1 MKKYRAYVFDIDG
14 VILDTSLTILDCIKK
29 AVESNGFSLEE
40 RLIDR
45 TLIGPKIAEIVDN
58 LGLSKRKDNIVR
70 KFRELYD
77 NSPWINTR
85 VYSQGMNLLREV
97 KDQGSDIFIA
107 TNKPKLPT
115 YRLFEY
121 FSLDGFKE
129 IYTPDKYEGK
139 TSSKTD
145 MLAEIIDVNHFS
157 PAEILFI
164 GDTEGD
170 LNAAIKNK
178 CDFAFASWGYAKN
191 KDEMIRNSTMVLE

>member
-29 AVESNGFSLEE
+29 AVELSGFSLEE
-40 RLIDR
+40 RVIDR
-45 TLIGPKIAEIVDN
+45 TLIGPKITEIVDN
-58 LGLSKRKDNIVR
+58 LGLSKRKEDIVR

-77 NSPWINTR
+77 KSPWVNTR
-85 VYSQGMNLLREV
+85 VYSQGMNLLRKV

-115 YRLFEY
+115 YRLFEH
-121 FSLDGFKE
+121 FFLDGFKE

-139 TSSKTD
+139 TISKTN
-145 MLAEIIDVNHFS
+145 MLAEIIDMNYFS
-157 PAEILFI
+157 PIEILFI

>member
-1 MKKYRAYVFDIDG
+1 MFDIDG
-14 VILDTSLTILDCIKK
+14 VILDTALTILDCIKK

-40 RLIDR
+40 RVIDR
-45 TLIGPKIAEIVDN
+45 TLIGPKITEIVDN
-58 LGLSKRKDNIVR
+58 LGLSECKEDIVR

-77 NSPWINTR
+77 GSPWVNTR
-85 VYSQGMNLLREV
+85 IYPQGMNLLRQV
-97 KDQGSDIFIA
+97 KDENSDVFIA

-115 YRLFEY
+115 CKLFEY
-121 FSLDGFKE
+121 FSLEGFKE

-139 TSSKTD
+139 TISKID
-145 MLAEIIDVNHFS
+145 MLAKIIDGNHFL
-157 PAEILFI
+157 PTEILFV

-191 KDEMIRNSTMVLE
+191 KDKMIRNSTMVLE

>member
-14 VILDTSLTILDCIKK
+14 VILDTALTILDCIKK
-29 AVESNGFSLEE
+29 AAESNGFSLEE
-40 RLIDR
+40 RAIDR
-45 TLIGPKIAEIVDN
+45 TLIGPKITEIVDN
-58 LGLSKRKDNIVR
+58 LGLSKRKGDVVR

-77 NSPWINTR
+77 SSPWVNTR
-85 VYSQGMNLLREV
+85 IYPQGMNLLRQV
-97 KDQGSDIFIA
+97 KDENSDVFIA

-115 YRLFEY
+115 HKLFEY
-121 FSLDGFKE
+121 FSLEGFKE

-139 TSSKTD
+139 TISKID
-145 MLAEIIDVNHFS
+145 MLAEIIDANHFS
-157 PAEILFI
+157 PTEILFI

-191 KDEMIRNSTMVLE
+191 KNEMKRNSTIVLE

>member
-1 MKKYRAYVFDIDG
+1 MFDIDG

-29 AVESNGFSLEE
+29 AVELSGFSLEE
-40 RLIDR
+40 RVIDR

-58 LGLSKRKDNIVR
+58 LGLSKRREDIVR
-70 KFRELYD
+70 KFRKLYD
-77 NSPWINTR
+77 KSPWVNTR
-85 VYSQGMNLLREV
+85 IYPQGMNLLRQV
-97 KDQGSDIFIA
+97 KDENSAIFIA

-115 YRLFEY
+115 YRLFEH

-139 TSSKTD
+139 TISKTD

-191 KDEMIRNSTMVLE
+191 KDEMMRNSIMVLE